1 MNKQIELSKIGADSG
16 PKPHAYHAL
25 RTGDGQAF
33 AHRLDADWTMD
44 IKVAAQIEYA
54 GNQNMP
60 LPVLDVAAPLVTGS
74 RMDSVRHAANF
85 EDAASIIHDMKDP
98 SSTIANGSTA
108 TM

>member
-1 MNKQIELSKIGADSG
+1 M
-16 PKPHAYHAL
+16 
-25 RTGDGQAF
+25 T
-33 AHRLDADWTMD
+33 
-44 IKVAAQIEYA
+44 
-54 GNQNMP
+54 

-85 EDAASIIHDMKDP
+85 EGAASIIHDMKDP

>member
-54 GNQNMP
+54 GNQYMT
-60 LPVLDVAAPLVTGS
+60 LPVLDLAAPLVTGS
-74 RMDSVRHAANF
+74 RMECVHNAANF
-85 EDAASIIHDMKDP
+85 EGAASVIHDMTDP
-98 SSTIANGSTA
+98 SSTIANGSTT